1 MIVDR
6 MSHPTVYG
14 ARAKLGVIVP
24 PTNTANEAE
33 WNRLAPAGVT
43 IHATRMKLHTDI
55 RSAAGKR
62 ALLEDVKRHALDL
75 AQAGVSVIAY
85 GCTAGSLTV
94 PAAELPDYMERETGS
109 PCVTT
114 AQALVEALR
123 ALGAKRVAVATPY
136 HDALNRHEAEF
147 LHAHGFEVVSLRG
160 MGYGAGGV
168 AEYRNIARVP
178 ASEVYAFAAGVMT
191 PAAEALLISC
201 TDFATLDVIGR
212 LEAETGRPVVSSNQA
227 TFWLALRKAGIVDR
241 LAGAGR
247 LLAQA

>member
-33 WNRLAPAGVT
+33 WGRLAPPGVT
-43 IHATRMKLHTDI
+43 VHATRMKLHTDI
-55 RSAAGKR
+55 KSPAAKR
-62 ALLEDVKRHALDL
+62 ALLDDVRHHALDL

-94 PAAELPDYMERETGS
+94 PVSELPDFMERETKF

-123 ALGAKRVAVATPY
+123 RFGTKRVAVATPY

-147 LHAHGFEVVSLRG
+147 LEAHGFEVVAIRG
-160 MGYGAGGV
+160 MGYGGGGV
-168 AEYRNIARVP
+168 AEYRNIARVTP
-178 ASEVYAFAAGVMT
+178 NEVYDFALSVMK
-191 PAAEALLISC
+191 PSAEALLISC
-201 TDFATLDVIGR
+201 TDLATLDVIQR
-212 LEAETGRPVVSSNQA
+212 LESQVGKPVTSSNQA
-227 TFWLALRKAGIVDR
+227 TFWLALRKAGIVDKI
-241 LAGAGR
+241 AGSGQ
-247 LLAQA
+247 LLALH